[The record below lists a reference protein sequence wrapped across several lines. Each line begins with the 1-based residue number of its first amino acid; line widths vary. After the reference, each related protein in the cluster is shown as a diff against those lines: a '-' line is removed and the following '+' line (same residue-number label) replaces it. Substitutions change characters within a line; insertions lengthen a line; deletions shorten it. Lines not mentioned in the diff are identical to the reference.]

1 MMTTAT
7 ILGAAGLAIAVLLG
21 MLVMIARM
29 SGKAT
34 AEKDS
39 AVAKSAQAQK
49 ANRIDETVNAMS
61 DRALDDELR
70 GRG

>member
-29 SGKAT
+29 AGKAT
-34 AEKDS
+34 AEKAS